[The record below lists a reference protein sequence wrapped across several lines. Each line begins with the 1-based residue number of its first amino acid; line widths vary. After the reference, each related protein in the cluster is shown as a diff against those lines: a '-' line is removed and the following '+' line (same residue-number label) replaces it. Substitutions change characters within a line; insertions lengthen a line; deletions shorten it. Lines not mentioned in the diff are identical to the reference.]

1 MYLPKRGEKYY
12 YLILEEMTVKS
23 VEKKKWEFDGFDL
36 TLYFMENVF
45 KSKKKAKESKDKVIE
60 GAKKIMRN
68 EFMWRL

>member
-23 VEKKKWEFDGFDL
+23 VEKKKWEFDGLDL

>member
-23 VEKKKWEFDGFDL
+23 VEKKKWEFNGFDL